1 MYQKARGR
9 EEANWQEFMRVYE
22 NKSGLFNL
30 ISDWIVD
37 EAFPGLLIVT
47 RDYEV
52 LSTAPCDLARLMSC
66 AHEEAD
72 TRMFVHASDGD
83 EHVMNKILP
92 RTVDT

>member
-1 MYQKARGR
+1 MEGKKQVSS
-9 EEANWQEFMRVYE
+9 NWQEFLRVDE

-30 ISDWIVD
+30 TSDRIVD
-37 EAFPGLLIVT
+37 EEFPGLVIVT

-52 LSTAPCDLARLMSC
+52 LSPAPCDLARLMSC

-72 TRMFVHASDGD
+72 TKMFVHASDGD
-83 EHVMNKILP
+83 EHGMNKILP